1 MLGACS
7 CSTAGARCCSSAHC
21 QETGEG
27 PGQGPAL
34 LPTPSSPGTAIKTVL
49 HCNVDPWFFFILPCS
64 FLLPPNLRAC
74 RSGLLECPTVVP
86 LEHLVGLL
94 SVLQL
99 MMRVPAGSCRA
110 HPTEL
115 PLLSHHQQTQ
125 YIPKA
130 HFKYVKVPS
139 VSCRSSS
146 KCFAK

>member
-7 CSTAGARCCSSAHC
+7 CSTPDAGYHSTCC
-21 QETGEG
+21 QEVWAAL
-27 PGQGPAL
+27 GQGPAL
-34 LPTPSSPGTAIKTVL
+34 LATPPSLGTAIKAVL
-49 HCNVDPWFFFILPCS
+49 HCNVDPWFFFILSSS
-64 FLLPPNLRAC
+64 FLLSPNLRAC